1 MISGFV
7 ISKVD
12 GKLDSVEDLANQ
24 RFPKLNINFDS
35 VEKED
40 KRLKV
45 NYTFTASYSNSD
57 KENSKEIGSIGLSGY
72 ITIDDTAENIEAAI
86 TKWKSKHTL
95 PVNIAEEIINGLNFR
110 CSATGTLIAYS
121 LGLIPPLVISQTKIE
136 EPKGEGSAK

>member
-12 GKLDSVEDLANQ
+12 GKLDSVGDLANQ

-40 KRLKV
+40 KKLKV
-45 NYTFTASYSNSD
+45 DYTFTASYSNSE

-72 ITIDDTAENIEAAI
+72 ITIEDTAENIEAA
-86 TKWKSKHTL
+86 
-95 PVNIAEEIINGLNFR
+95 V
-110 CSATGTLIAYS
+110 
-121 LGLIPPLVISQTKIE
+121 
-136 EPKGEGSAK
+136 